1 MRIHNLCLPLA
12 ALCALNLVSCG
23 GGSGEGLGGPQV
35 LIGGPTGDSTPTP
48 VPVVLGAEATP
59 EAAVETPS
67 RSPMVVSLDWPS
79 PDASL
84 PGLPSL
90 AAPRADAGLAGVIEA
105 ALAGAPGRTSVV
117 VHNLADGRYAAFN
130 ENEVY
135 YAASLFK
142 MGILY
147 EVYKQRDAGILDM
160 QRLLTLE
167 AKYTEYDLGTL
178 EPLGLVAGDMLTVE
192 DAVGAMAVASDTPTA
207 VLLQDTVGCDT
218 ADATL
223 KSLGTLHTEFCNR
236 DLPATA
242 ADMTRLI
249 EAVAGGVGVSDAS
262 RNEMLTLML
271 EEYYRQGVIAGVP
284 DGTFVAHKTGSYAAA
299 THDVAVVWGH
309 AGPYVISVLTDQPSN
324 WGPIAA
330 VSAAVWTYFV
340 DNPS

>member
-1 MRIHNLCLPLA
+1 MRIHHLSIPLTV
-12 ALCALNLVSCG
+12 LCALTITSCG
-23 GGSGEGLGGPQV
+23 GSDAEPGPQV
-35 LIGGPTGDSTPTP
+35 LIGGPTADPTASP
-48 VPVVLGAEATP
+48 SPQALGAVATP
-59 EAAVETPS
+59 EAAPEAPS
-67 RSPMVVSLDWPS
+67 RSPTVVDLDWS
-79 PDASL
+79 TTDAAL
-84 PGLPSL
+84 PGLSSL
-90 AAPRADAGLAGVIEA
+90 APPRYDAALADAVEA
-105 ALAGAPGRTSVV
+105 AMAGAPGRTSLV
-117 VHNLADGRYAAFN
+117 VHNLADGRHAAFN

-160 QRLLTLE
+160 QRLLKLE
-167 AKYTEYDLGTL
+167 PKYAEYDLGTL
-178 EPLGLVAGDMLTVE
+178 KSLGLVAGDMLTVE

-218 ADATL
+218 ADQTL
-223 KSLGTLHTEFCNR
+223 KSLGITRTEFCNR

-262 RNEMLTLML
+262 RNEMLTLMS

-284 DGTFVAHKTGSYAAA
+284 DGTFVVHKTGSYSGA

-324 WGPIAA
+324 WGTIAA
-330 VSAAVWTYFV
+330 VSAAVWTHFV
-340 DNPS
+340 NNPT

>member
-1 MRIHNLCLPLA
+1 MRIHAPFSIPLA
-12 ALCALNLVSCG
+12 ALCVLTIIACS
-23 GGSGEGLGGPQV
+23 GGSEDGPRPQV
-35 LIGGPTGDSTPTP
+35 LIGGPTGISTPTP
-48 VPVVLGAEATP
+48 VPEVLGAGATP
-59 EAAVETPS
+59 APVTPS

-90 AAPRADAGLAGVIEA
+90 APPRPDAGLARALES
-105 ALAGAPGRTSVV
+105 ALANTPGRTSLV

-167 AKYTEYDLGTL
+167 AKYAEYDLGTL
-178 EPLGLVAGDMLTVE
+178 EALGLAAGDMLTVE

-207 VLLQDTVGCDT
+207 VLLQDTVGCKT
-218 ADATL
+218 ADETL
-223 KSLGTLHTEFCNR
+223 ASLGIQATRFCDR

-262 RNEMLTLML
+262 RNEMLTLMF

-284 DGTFVAHKTGSYAAA
+284 DGTFVAHKTGSYSGA

-324 WGPIAA
+324 WGTIAA
-330 VSAAVWTYFV
+330 VSSAVWTYFV
-340 DNPS
+340 DNPA

>member
-1 MRIHNLCLPLA
+1 MRMHHPFSILLSALGALIIASCSGDSDEPL
-12 ALCALNLVSCG
+12 
-23 GGSGEGLGGPQV
+23 GPQV
-35 LIGGPTGDSTPTP
+35 LVGGPTADVTPSPAPQASGAAATP
-48 VPVVLGAEATP
+48 VPEVPL
-59 EAAVETPS
+59 
-67 RSPMVVSLDWPS
+67 RSPTVVDLDWS
-79 PDASL
+79 TTDAAL
-84 PGLPSL
+84 PGASPL
-90 AAPRADAGLAGVIEA
+90 APPRYDAALAGVIEA
-105 ALAGAPGRTSVV
+105 AMAGAPGRTSVV
-117 VHNLADGRYAAFN
+117 VHNLKDGRYAAFN

-147 EVYKQRDAGILDM
+147 EVYKQRDAGIIDM

-167 AKYTEYDLGTL
+167 PKYAEYDLGTM
-178 EPLGLVAGDMLTVE
+178 ESLGLVAGDMLTVA

-218 ADATL
+218 ADQTL
-223 KSLGTLHTEFCNR
+223 RSLGITRTEFCNR

-262 RNEMLTLML
+262 RNEMLTLMS

-284 DGTFVAHKTGSYAAA
+284 VGTFVAHKTGSYSGA
-299 THDVAVVWGH
+299 THDVAVVWGY

-324 WGPIAA
+324 WGAIAA
-330 VSAAVWTYFV
+330 VSSAVWTHFV
-340 DNPS
+340 NNPI